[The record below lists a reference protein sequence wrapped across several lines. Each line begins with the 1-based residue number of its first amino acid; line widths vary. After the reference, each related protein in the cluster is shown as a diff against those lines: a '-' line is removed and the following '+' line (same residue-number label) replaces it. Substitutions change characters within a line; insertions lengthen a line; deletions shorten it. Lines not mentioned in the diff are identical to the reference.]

1 MLQHALREW
10 RERHLWLLLFLSLVV
25 LFCVYRIT
33 LLSPL
38 FINLGTEGDER
49 ISDLVCVS

>member
-10 RERHLWLLLFLSLVV
+10 RERPLWLLLFLSLVV

-33 LLSPL
+33 LPSPL